1 MLTKEKRS
9 SLFIWIFNGNE
20 KKVLKHCLQVVPL
33 PNVGSAILEKVL
45 EWSAEHKEDTDPT
58 GDDDL
63 KYYDYNNDTR
73 TWTCRPCMNSCWRLT
88 TWR

>member
-9 SLFIWIFNGNE
+9 SLFTWIFNGNE
-20 KKVLKHCLQVVPL
+20 KKVLKHWLQVVPL

-63 KYYDYNNDTR
+63 KYYDTPFPDLPKWDQNFILVST
-73 TWTCRPCMNSCWRLT
+73 L
-88 TWR
+88 

>member
-1 MLTKEKRS
+1 M
-9 SLFIWIFNGNE
+9 
-20 KKVLKHCLQVVPL
+20 VPL

-63 KYYDYNNDTR
+63 KYYDTLFPDLPKWDQNFILVST
-73 TWTCRPCMNSCWRLT
+73 L
-88 TWR
+88 